1 MIDSNFM
8 PMACE
13 ISGTDLL
20 KMVTAAEENH
30 VPHSVLLSMWFSV
43 TLQTFNARLNSQA
56 SLELFDNGGGNLDRD
71 FSSARAFEMC

>member
-1 MIDSNFM
+1 MQGGRRQHIAIKGEEKLKNDKHSQGHQLIDSNFM

-30 VPHSVLLSMWFSV
+30 VPHSVLLRMWFSV
-43 TLQTFNARLNSQA
+43 YQL
-56 SLELFDNGGGNLDRD
+56 LFKPLTQD
-71 FSSARAFEMC
+71 